1 MKWLSFFDEIFVL
14 NLSKRQDRLLEIT
27 EHFEEYEIPFKR
39 IESIEN
45 SNGAEGLRDTMLL
58 IFEDAIDK
66 GRENILVFEDDCEI
80 IKGKE
85 IFHDIMNKAIEQ
97 LPENYLMFFLGGQP
111 TGGYSSFYS
120 NNLLPVIKYYSTHSV
135 CYSKRGIK
143 EILQRGMEYPI
154 DIWYVDVIQPLGNC
168 YAVDPILTTQR
179 EGYSDIG
186 KNEINWTPFIVAKH
200 QQEIN
205 KLRSRW

>member
-85 IFHDIMNKAIEQ
+85 I
-97 LPENYLMFFLGGQP
+97 
-111 TGGYSSFYS
+111 
-120 NNLLPVIKYYSTHSV
+120 ST
-135 CYSKRGIK
+135 
-143 EILQRGMEYPI
+143 IL
-154 DIWYVDVIQPLGNC
+154 
-168 YAVDPILTTQR
+168 
-179 EGYSDIG
+179 
-186 KNEINWTPFIVAKH
+186 
-200 QQEIN
+200 
-205 KLRSRW
+205 